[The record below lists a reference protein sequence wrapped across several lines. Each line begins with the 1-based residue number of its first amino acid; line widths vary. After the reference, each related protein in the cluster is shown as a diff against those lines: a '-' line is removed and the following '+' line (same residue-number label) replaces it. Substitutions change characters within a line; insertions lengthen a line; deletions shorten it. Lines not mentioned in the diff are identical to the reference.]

1 MGYQITIGAV
11 MNILR
16 SIFIGIVA
24 ISVTSC
30 ATAISTQE
38 KGKEVAGYTIKNKKE
53 LLQQKVLHKNP
64 KTVIAT
70 P

>member
-1 MGYQITIGAV
+1 

-53 LLQQKVLHKNP
+53 LLQQKVFISALDVVK
-64 KTVIAT
+64 VGIV
-70 P
+70 